1 MFENRCVMSSYA
13 RDAIFRRSC
22 CFFWPLYPWETDIY
36 CEPSLRSKRF
46 RASSSR
52 KLGQKQKK
60 NWRGRGGELSRYNST
75 GNASYA
81 GYWETWEGYLRVVAI
96 DYCIISLYCRH
107 LSPSWWLDKFAWQ
120 FLYLSSSYSRAG
132 IPSLSGVSKRLWQA
146 NFFPRTER
154 STLPPTY
161 FFNKRTL
168 SDRRL
173 LWELVQNTKDQ
184 QKGTKLFNHS
194 VSCLINNAALRI
206 SSCSKS
212 RSK

>member
-1 MFENRCVMSSYA
+1 MSSYA

-22 CFFWPLYPWETDIY
+22 CFFGLYIPEKLISTVNLACVASVSARVRRENWDK
-36 CEPSLRSKRF
+36 SKKRIE
-46 RASSSR
+46 
-52 KLGQKQKK
+52 G
-60 NWRGRGGELSRYNST
+60 GGGGELSRYNST

-154 STLPPTY
+154 TLPPTP

-173 LWELVQNTKDQ
+173 IWELVQNTKDQ

>member
-22 CFFWPLYPWETDIY
+22 CFFGLYIPEKLISTVNLACVASVSARVRRENWDK
-36 CEPSLRSKRF
+36 SKKRIE
-46 RASSSR
+46 
-52 KLGQKQKK
+52 G
-60 NWRGRGGELSRYNST
+60 GGGGELSRYNST

-154 STLPPTY
+154 TLPPTP

-173 LWELVQNTKDQ
+173 IWELVQNTKDQ

-206 SSCSKS
+206 LSCSKS